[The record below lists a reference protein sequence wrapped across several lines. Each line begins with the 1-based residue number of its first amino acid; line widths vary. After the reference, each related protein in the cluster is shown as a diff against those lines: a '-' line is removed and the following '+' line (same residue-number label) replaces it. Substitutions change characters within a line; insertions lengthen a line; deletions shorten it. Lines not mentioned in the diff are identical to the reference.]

1 MSHGPPDLPIHLI
14 PPLGGLLST
23 RGGHG
28 KGLQPCLTIREDLT
42 ERAPNGPTGCTEP
55 TQGAHITI
63 QLCSDEYRSPRDHPQ
78 HPRSLPFR
86 TVRTVMARKA
96 RTTLPRAARAANG
109 SASIY
114 AIN

>member
-1 MSHGPPDLPIHLI
+1 MSHGPPDLPIHLV

-63 QLCSDEYRSPRDHPQ
+63 QLCSDEYRSPAVGASCATAVAVGRKRPERVRPARGRGDNELTVGRISKRLPQ
-78 HPRSLPFR
+78 
-86 TVRTVMARKA
+86 
-96 RTTLPRAARAANG
+96 
-109 SASIY
+109 
-114 AIN
+114 